1 MQLLKGR
8 WQNTYSAIA
17 SSLCPVQFKEMI
29 REGARHRARCMA
41 GAQEVCAVIIGIT
54 VSKSFTLSQG
64 IQRPTE
70 P

>member
-17 SSLCPVQFKEMI
+17 SSLCPIQFKEMI

-54 VSKSFTLSQG
+54 GK
-64 IQRPTE
+64 
-70 P
+70 